1 MFSEALNLS
10 VVANWLKKEH
20 SRRAHFCP
28 LLFIK
33 VLDIFPRET
42 DDPSAGSRLW
52 IHHPVFI
59 EESFL
64 IYQMKK
70 MWSLMEERLT
80 EVRCFVV
87 KPNNLDYCALRELW
101 RLMPFPRKTGLF
113 VLTYS
118 FQKQM
123 DRRGSTN
130 LEQECSDVSHAVNSF
145 VSPGNSAHAFIYPIS
160 GRSKKA
166 LITFQ
171 FIWCLSAGWSG
182 AGHAFFSA

>member
-1 MFSEALNLS
+1 
-10 VVANWLKKEH
+10 
-20 SRRAHFCP
+20 
-28 LLFIK
+28 
-33 VLDIFPRET
+33 
-42 DDPSAGSRLW
+42 
-52 IHHPVFI
+52 
-59 EESFL
+59 
-64 IYQMKK
+64 
-70 MWSLMEERLT
+70 MEERLT

-171 FIWCLSAGWSG
+171 FI
-182 AGHAFFSA
+182 